1 MNRLI
6 FWKSLMV
13 ASLIGLAMTA
23 CSQSTAPSTQ
33 NPVVMRQRFPDP
45 TPITPDLV
53 LQHVGYTEADVPYQI
68 TARIRNPNDCDTT
81 TWEVDAP
88 DTLPEGTLGC
98 DLGVVFKASSTETH
112 EVRVSTVNYLG
123 QVVTE
128 TAKVFVPRPGN
139 TLSDYPLIDSPR
151 LNSHQITSGSTDC
164 VTSAV
169 SDGAEMDLRGSG
181 CGINQTRYSASVT
194 LTNPT
199 NQALTYAW
207 KLEVTHAAGGNE
219 TIAQQLND
227 VSYQNN
233 PVFTINKP
241 GKANTVPVTEDC
253 RVQIKVDPIQGGKPI
268 PSGSDYKTVWQGRCT
283 YYTVG
288 DAIIKFIGLISWE
301 LDEFGHCVAKDVPNG
316 ATIDMADLGCQPDIN
331 VFWGQFSPRYAAR
344 AVVDNQTG
352 YQGDYDW
359 HTNAYSSGFS
369 SDAIINLGYQE
380 YSAYFVRVRGPADVV
395 TIDCVVGLHMTGLS
409 QSLNAGILP
418 VWAGRC
424 TF

>member
-151 LNSHQITSGSTDC
+151 LNSYQLTSGSTDC

-207 KLEVTHAAGGNE
+207 KLDVTHAAGGNE

-288 DAIIKFIGLISWE
+288 DAIIKFIGLVSWE
-301 LDEFGHCVAKDVPNG
+301 LDDFGRCVAKDVPNG
-316 ATIDMADLGCQPDIN
+316 ATIDLADLGCLLNDPHVQAS
-331 VFWGQFSPRYAAR
+331 WRYAAR

-359 HTNAYSSGFS
+359 HSNLDLFGV
-369 SDAIINLGYQE
+369 DATITLGSRE
-380 YSAYFVRVRGPADVV
+380 YLHGMEIRRGPADVV
-395 TIDCVVGLHMTGLS
+395 TVDCFVAFHMSRLIHTD
-409 QSLNAGILP
+409 NFPVAILP
-418 VWAGRC
+418 VWTGRC
-424 TF
+424 TY